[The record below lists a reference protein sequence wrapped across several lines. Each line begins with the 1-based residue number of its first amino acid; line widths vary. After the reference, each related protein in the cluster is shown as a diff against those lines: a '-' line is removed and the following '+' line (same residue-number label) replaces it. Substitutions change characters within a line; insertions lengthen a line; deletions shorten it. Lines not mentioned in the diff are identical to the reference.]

1 MANIL
6 HLTEW
11 ETPSGWHCGDVSAL
25 AAGSNYWWN
34 IPRLLNISMKD
45 YILLLKNK
53 YHATNFHYS
62 AKCNVLSYC
71 FSTQSDCR
79 KFKNDINKLA
89 REKQFVVC

>member
-11 ETPSGWHCGDVSAL
+11 ESATGWHCGDVSAL
-25 AAGSNYWWN
+25 AAGSNNWWN
-34 IPRLLNISMKD
+34 IPRLLNISFTD
-45 YILLLKNK
+45 YIHLLKNT

-71 FSTQSDCR
+71 FPTQQDCR
-79 KFKNDINKLA
+79 KFKNYINKFA
-89 REKQFVVC
+89 RDKKFVTY